1 MAISQPPPTSPSTR
15 SASVRAPVKKT
26 STGAKMRASQD
37 DQAGGTDSGDARQA
51 WSRGYSEAL
60 VVRDG
65 DGWPQVLSDLKAGRL
80 VHLDVWHATAG
91 GPCLSGTGKY
101 GHTMAVAPEKNGS
114 RWLVADPWC
123 APPKWVWWEE
133 SKLKAG
139 AEEWGRRLR
148 EGTGG
153 TDPRDPFYRELLRAV
168 ARRLMNESYPGHE
181 VDLGPDPGDT
191 GGSTPVMFTATKAQ
205 GDAAP
210 VEDDMRFINSHGVGV
225 ESPMRINV
233 GAGSKWTYLDGSPGG
248 SFSADAVLTYLGK
261 GDSVTGKH
269 IVQIGTGIPY
279 SDGIT
284 RSTLVLVSST
294 NKPYNAPVPPD
305 PGPPTPPDGDHGD
318 VLVRDAQWRAWLDRA
333 PEPVAKEIDEARH
346 LTAWAD
352 DAPDKEG
359 I

>member
-1 MAISQPPPTSPSTR
+1 MTYRAKPVTQRDGSKLASSNCRMASIATGVDYQTLG
-15 SASVRAPVKKT
+15 KKT

-65 DGWPQVLSDLKAGRL
+65 DPWSQVLSDLKAGRL

-233 GAGSKWTYLDGSPGG
+233 GAGSVKEVTVDANWTQIFNAIKDTT
-248 SFSADAVLTYLGK
+248 V
-261 GDSVTGKH
+261 DS
-269 IVQIGTGIPY
+269 I
-279 SDGIT
+279 
-284 RSTLVLVSST
+284 
-294 NKPYNAPVPPD
+294 
-305 PGPPTPPDGDHGD
+305 
-318 VLVRDAQWRAWLDRA
+318 LVRDGSVGGTSLSQSNAKRPSDK
-333 PEPVAKEIDEARH
+333 PVLVAAANKHKVLVTGWNREAINIDNGACYVNLKGFAFRNGN
-346 LTAWAD
+346 A
-352 DAPDKEG
+352 G
-359 I
+359 QGGCVVFGSS